1 MRLRSFLRMALLA
14 LCVLGTLAIVSLAI
28 NAFGSPSS
36 GGGIPTERDGSILS
50 NLHLWPFS
58 RRERNLVTIIIENH
72 EDARPHQQGLSD
84 ALLILE
90 FPVEG
95 FISRFAAVFDVNDL
109 PDQIGPVRS
118 LRPYFVDVVKPLHSL
133 ILFAGGSPEAFDR
146 LSATTL
152 TGINGL
158 AHPKEFTRDDEIPAP
173 HNLFLAG
180 EDAVSFSDEAAEQKI
195 PWPPYDTGAQ
205 RSTSGA
211 LSIFLNFYNP
221 THDVRYIFERLGG
234 RYARENGGQVSD
246 AKPRNV
252 LVLAIPIAGI
262 GEHGRLSIPLE
273 GSGEALLFRDGTVT
287 RGRWRKPTDDTWFSF
302 VDTDGEPLV
311 FAVGQTWITVLPDLE
326 RVTWST
332 DLMSPETR

>member
-1 MRLRSFLRMALLA
+1 MRLRTFLRTALLA
-14 LCVLGTLAIVSLAI
+14 LFVLSTLTIVSLAI

-36 GGGIPTERDGSILS
+36 GDGIPAERDGSILS

-72 EDARPHQQGLSD
+72 EDARPHQLGLRD

-95 FISRFAAVFDVNDL
+95 FISRFAAVFDVADL
-109 PDQIGPVRS
+109 PDRIGPVRS
-118 LRPYFVDVVKPLHSL
+118 LRPYFVDALKPLHSV

-146 LSATTL
+146 LALSTL

-158 AHPKEFTRDDEIPAP
+158 AHPKEFTRDEDIPAP
-173 HNLFLAG
+173 HNLFIAG
-180 EDAVSFSDEAAEQKI
+180 EDVQLFAVDADAEEI
-195 PWPPYDTGAQ
+195 PWPPFSTGAQ

-221 THDVRYIFERLGG
+221 AHDVRYTFERLGG
-234 RYARENGGQVSD
+234 RYVRENGRQIAD

-252 LVLAIPIAGI
+252 LVLAIPIAGV

-273 GSGEALLFRDGTVT
+273 GSGPALLFRDGTVT
-287 RGRWRKPTDDTWFSF
+287 RARWEKPTDDTWFSF

-311 FAVGQTWITVLPDLE
+311 FAAGQTWITVLPSLD
-326 RVTWST
+326 RVTWGNDVS
-332 DLMSPETR
+332 LP